1 MSLTCRFCPAD
12 AATPAVSQIWFNMT
26 NYKAPA
32 GVDGAQG
39 WNKMFGD
46 PNTPLPDFMDHVG
59 VLAAAGVAQIPDELL
74 RNAFIKLKQKGVP
87 FAIESLAQSWVHEPE
102 CGHGVESYYDPPGA
116 RKVAEKIKA
125 AGGELAYI
133 AMDEPLF
140 YGHYYDGPNAC
151 HSSIENVAERAAAIM
166 REYKKVFPQ
175 VVIGDIEPIPAIAAQ
190 AGWQSEYQSWRTAF
204 AQATGQPLAFLH
216 LDISWAKADWPAKL
230 QDTVAFCRNGK
241 LPFGIIY
248 NGNVHGDPSASNEKW
263 LNSAVQNFQQVENRM
278 GIVPEQVIFHSWA
291 KFPVHSISDSN
302 GLGEDYLVRQYV
314 KSHPNH

>member
-1 MSLTCRFCPAD
+1 
-12 AATPAVSQIWFNMT
+12 MT